1 MKEIN
6 PPRKDQDE
14 INVQRAFW
22 VSIIYTIVAA
32 SSVGLA
38 IFLIIRNPVWQ
49 VYTMAVIAV
58 SSLGFDLAAVIY
70 IRRGQ
75 PALGLKILYWSGL
88 FTLPLNALLFSGVSS
103 FLAAIILVV
112 GFVNV
117 FYLFP
122 KSWRRRY
129 QFGPIVAAVAI
140 FILDLVN
147 PPFRVNMGNV
157 SGNFGWIVLGFIVV
171 AVLVLANRQLW
182 TGGILRRQSSQGEI
196 TTGKA
201 SRSRSLAATLSLAFL
216 GLSFA
221 VLFIATFIQ
230 SISAFQVQRI
240 AIANQQQIVAQEAA
254 NTVTN
259 LIQEKFNALE
269 AAVQLNDPASKS
281 TEEQETILETI
292 LGFDRAIQMV
302 VLLTPEGVPSATA
315 TRLAQSTSVNAGSQ
329 LDSETQAKLFAKTQ
343 AGERYISPVYVDN
356 VTNEPFVVIATPD
369 IDVFGDFQ
377 GILMAQ
383 VNLKF
388 MWDLVDRLEIGN
400 TGQAYVIDKQGN
412 LIAFGDVTRVL
423 AGESVSHLDEVAE
436 FINDT
441 GLTDKTLGEISR
453 GIDGTMVTATYVPLG
468 EPDWAVVTELPLS
481 EAFQGIFQNLGT
493 ALFVLLASSVLAGLV
508 GGLVAQRLAVPL
520 VDLTNTAIQVA
531 QGDLNLRAAVQGPTE
546 IITLSEAFNSMTSQL
561 RELVTSLELRIVERT
576 RALETSTEVG
586 RRLSTILDQRELVRE
601 VVEQVRSA
609 FNYYHAQIYLL
620 DEPKEQLVLVGG
632 TGKAGQAMLEQGHSI
647 PKERGLVGR
656 AADTNIPVLV
666 PNVERSIGY
675 EIITADTVADVFER
689 ESSLA
694 STKSWYANHISTIFT
709 DLQAFAERVAQKQ
722 AAGDQLPKI
731 GYILYGLNDFLETMK
746 IGAEEAG
753 KFLGIEVEILSADF
767 DPDQGVRLFRKMIA
781 DKKDGLIVTPHFPEK
796 WVEPIQEAVEAGIPV
811 LTANLRCPDS
821 ASSVWFGQDSYQS
834 GLTLSREL
842 QRALSAAGKTSGEIV
857 VASAR
862 EIQEL
867 HERYA
872 GLRRGLEGTAYTL
885 SEFYGVAQE
894 EQQNLKDWE
903 QLVDKHPDMI
913 AAVGLASMDLP
924 SLVQIKK
931 RLNAPW
937 VAAGYDL
944 TIEVLEAIRE
954 GIAQVTIGQHPY
966 MQGYL
971 PVLALG
977 QHFIDGTTL
986 QNWIVESWQSNPLL
1000 PETRAEVA
1008 IPIAIGENVLGVL
1021 DVQDD
1026 EVDGL
1031 GENDVDLLQ
1040 SIANQVAVA
1049 LQNARLYQHT
1059 QQQVARE
1066 ALIANINQQIRE
1078 TTDMEDALKVA
1089 VRELGRALG
1098 TETSVRLVTKSNGNE
1113 RE

>member
-1 MKEIN
+1 MMKEIN

-49 VYTMAVIAV
+49 VYTMTVIAV
-58 SSLGFDLAAVIY
+58 FSLGFDLAAVIY

-531 QGDLNLRAAVQGPTE
+531 QGNLNLQAAVQGP
-546 IITLSEAFNSMTSQL
+546 
-561 RELVTSLELRIVERT
+561 
-576 RALETSTEVG
+576 
-586 RRLSTILDQRELVRE
+586 
-601 VVEQVRSA
+601 
-609 FNYYHAQIYLL
+609 
-620 DEPKEQLVLVGG
+620 
-632 TGKAGQAMLEQGHSI
+632 
-647 PKERGLVGR
+647 
-656 AADTNIPVLV
+656 
-666 PNVERSIGY
+666 
-675 EIITADTVADVFER
+675 
-689 ESSLA
+689 
-694 STKSWYANHISTIFT
+694 
-709 DLQAFAERVAQKQ
+709 
-722 AAGDQLPKI
+722 
-731 GYILYGLNDFLETMK
+731 
-746 IGAEEAG
+746 
-753 KFLGIEVEILSADF
+753 
-767 DPDQGVRLFRKMIA
+767 
-781 DKKDGLIVTPHFPEK
+781 
-796 WVEPIQEAVEAGIPV
+796 
-811 LTANLRCPDS
+811 
-821 ASSVWFGQDSYQS
+821 
-834 GLTLSREL
+834 
-842 QRALSAAGKTSGEIV
+842 
-857 VASAR
+857 
-862 EIQEL
+862 
-867 HERYA
+867 
-872 GLRRGLEGTAYTL
+872 
-885 SEFYGVAQE
+885 
-894 EQQNLKDWE
+894 
-903 QLVDKHPDMI
+903 
-913 AAVGLASMDLP
+913 
-924 SLVQIKK
+924 
-931 RLNAPW
+931 
-937 VAAGYDL
+937 
-944 TIEVLEAIRE
+944 
-954 GIAQVTIGQHPY
+954 
-966 MQGYL
+966 
-971 PVLALG
+971 
-977 QHFIDGTTL
+977 
-986 QNWIVESWQSNPLL
+986 
-1000 PETRAEVA
+1000 
-1008 IPIAIGENVLGVL
+1008 
-1021 DVQDD
+1021 
-1026 EVDGL
+1026 
-1031 GENDVDLLQ
+1031 
-1040 SIANQVAVA
+1040 
-1049 LQNARLYQHT
+1049 
-1059 QQQVARE
+1059 
-1066 ALIANINQQIRE
+1066 
-1078 TTDMEDALKVA
+1078 
-1089 VRELGRALG
+1089 
-1098 TETSVRLVTKSNGNE
+1098 
-1113 RE
+1113 